1 MGMRDRMIRF
11 MQGRYGA
18 DAFGKCLSGVVI
30 VLLIAEIILD
40 VVWRNAFVKMCLNTL
55 ALALLVYLYF
65 RMFSKNYSKRYQEN
79 AKYLQISE
87 PVRKFVSRQVNHA
100 KQRKHYRLFKCP
112 ECKQMVRVP
121 KGKGK
126 IAISCPKCHK
136 EFIRKS

>member
-65 RMFSKNYSKRYQEN
+65 RMFSKNIYKRQAEN
-79 AKYLQISE
+79 GKYL
-87 PVRKFVSRQVNHA
+87 
-100 KQRKHYRLFKCP
+100 RLSG
-112 ECKQMVRVP
+112 RVGGWFSLQ
-121 KGKGK
+121 K
-126 IAISCPKCHK
+126 
-136 EFIRKS
+136 R